1 MIEFQSVEQLKAAV
15 GSTLGR
21 SRVHRIDQTQVDAFA
36 SLSGDFQW
44 IHVDTERAALGPYGH
59 TVGHGLLTVSI
70 SQHLAHEMWDLSIKK
85 TGLLYGFNKMRFPA
99 PLLIPADISVDVTL
113 LSVDATDQFCRVT
126 STVTTWA
133 EDTVKPV
140 CVTEPVILYTL

>member
-1 MIEFQSVEQLKAAV
+1 
-15 GSTLGR
+15 
-21 SRVHRIDQTQVDAFA
+21 
-36 SLSGDFQW
+36 
-44 IHVDTERAALGPYGH
+44 
-59 TVGHGLLTVSI
+59 
-70 SQHLAHEMWDLSIKK
+70 MWDLSIKK